1 MSIKSTRRWIFV
13 AFAWTVVIYV
23 GTSSPLMA
31 GTVTRAIFG
40 NYDGMIRSLGHM
52 CEFFILSFVLY
63 GVAVSCRIY
72 GWKSIALVL
81 VIAVVVAYLDEYHQL
96 FVPGR
101 SYKAIDIAK
110 DIFGACSAI
119 VVAKIPQIR
128 RKIFREKPR
137 YRRVV
142 YYM

>member
-1 MSIKSTRRWIFV
+1 MNIKTKRRWIII
-13 AFAWTVVIYV
+13 AIAWAAAIYI

-52 CEFFILSFVLY
+52 CEFFILTFVLY
-63 GVAVSCRIY
+63 GTTVSFRIY
-72 GWKSIALVL
+72 GWKGVALVL
-81 VIAVVVAYLDEYHQL
+81 LIAAIAAYLDEYHQL

-101 SYKAIDIAK
+101 SYKTTDMVK
-110 DIFGACSAI
+110 DMVGACSAI
-119 VVAKIPQIR
+119 VMAKIPIIR
-128 RKIFREKPR
+128 KKIFKEKPR
-137 YRRVV
+137 FRRVV